1 MHLGK
6 LYYAKIFPFL
16 TNKKEIK
23 PRSNIFKI
31 DSVVSTKLSPDSS
44 FIERLGWDSPFEKI
58 DEDPVLSLCLIST
71 MSTLL
76 DKFGILQYLSN
87 NNSNELLMIGIALV
101 KNSAKPTIF
110 GTGDSEWT
118 NWKVV
123 HLIVSVPHYRNVAH
137 LKLKSHQEGTSI
149 YNDWYNL
156 QN

>member
-58 DEDPVLSLCLIST
+58 DEDPVLSLCFIST
-71 MSTLL
+71 TSTLL
-76 DKFGILQYLSN
+76 VKFGNLEYLSN
-87 NNSNELLMIGIALV
+87 NSSNKLLMIGIALLRIPPSPQFLEQV
-101 KNSAKPTIF
+101 TQMNL
-110 GTGDSEWT
+110 
-118 NWKVV
+118 WKVV